1 MIRKVVLLSLPLFFF
16 AGLVF
21 AGDTS
26 RYDDVFR
33 KYSKRFFG
41 VGYDW
46 RVFKAQGLAES
57 QLNPGARSWVGALG
71 IMQLMP
77 STFKEVQSNNPE
89 FVDVNDPEWNIA
101 AGIYY
106 NRQLWKA
113 WTKNESAP
121 DRLSFVFGSYNA
133 GRGTILKAQNQAAK
147 SALDQNLWPSIEEVA
162 PEVPKW
168 RHEETLAYVR
178 KIEKFYMDLSGQDGG
193 FEQFLG
199 K

>member
-1 MIRKVVLLSLPLFFF
+1 LLLFFCF
-16 AGLVF
+16 LLAGSVF

-41 VGYDW
+41 VGFDW

-57 QLNPGARSWVGALG
+57 NLNPEARSWVGASG

-77 STFKEVQSNNPE
+77 STFKEVQSSNPE
-89 FVDVNDPEWNIA
+89 FADVNNPEWNIA
-101 AGIYY
+101 SGIYY
-106 NRQLWKA
+106 DRQLWKA

-133 GRGTILKAQNQAAK
+133 GRGTILKAQNQAVKAQLQ
-147 SALDQNLWPSIEEVA
+147 SDMWPSIEEVA
-162 PEVPKW
+162 PKVPKW
-168 RHEETLAYVR
+168 RHEETLGYVR
-178 KIEKFYMDLSGQDGG
+178 KIEGFYTNLSGTDG
-193 FEQFLG
+193 FEDFLG